1 MIRSQ
6 GVSGVMKY
14 YAIASCIND
23 AEIILA
29 AAGAPTGCHSCV
41 EEGGRMKKG
50 VFFASGIRSPKARR
64 NEVTSASAV
73 SVTSFK
79 KLMKSVHH
87 AKPTLS

>member
-1 MIRSQ
+1 MIKSQ

-23 AEIILA
+23 AETLLA

-41 EEGGRMKKG
+41 EEGGRMKKD

-64 NEVTSASAV
+64 NEVKKQVEHTWALRCICSTR
-73 SVTSFK
+73 SVFA
-79 KLMKSVHH
+79 M
-87 AKPTLS
+87 